1 MRLGWVTFNIRT
13 YDVQQ
18 FIQSLHATLFTHHR
32 SRTSSYFCSAST
44 TVSKYSFTFVI
55 CSLIFFC
62 WCGWPSFLCSTPR
75 SRPRPA
81 NRNGSSFRLMA
92 LCRAV
97 AISSVQR
104 KVSMSVS
111 THIFDSVQGRLAAD
125 AIKRKAAPHGPKR
138 RRFFVRGVAPEES
151 PCRSGESIFHW
162 RTALKTDSTICLI
175 GPVVTRTA

>member
-1 MRLGWVTFNIRT
+1 MQHLLTIDSAHHHTFARRAR
-13 YDVQQ
+13 Q
-18 FIQSLHATLFTHHR
+18 FQSTLSLSLYVR
-32 SRTSSYFCSAST
+32 
-44 TVSKYSFTFVI
+44 
-55 CSLIFFC
+55 LIFFADVA
-62 WCGWPSFLCSTPR
+62 GRHFFARHQDQGRDQRIAMVRHSV
-75 SRPRPA
+75 
-81 NRNGSSFRLMA
+81 LMA

-104 KVSMSVS
+104 KMSMSVS

-162 RTALKTDSTICLI
+162 RTALKTDSAICLI
-175 GPVVTRTA
+175 RPVVTRTTQ